1 VKKNLDASLGAGLVL
16 LSSLF
21 YASYAIWTKL
31 MGDFFGGYMASLYR
45 STLVCIIFLPLVFIA
60 KKSEPLN
67 LHKNWKFILGAL
79 PFSFFIWGP
88 FYYSVI
94 HAGVGLSV
102 AVNYASIV
110 LGMFFFGWLFSGE
123 KFTKNK
129 LVSSLIGLF
138 GLILIFIP
146 SSSANGLNFALFG
159 SLLSGFCIAGF
170 MVLTKKMT
178 YNSMQTTLMSWV
190 ISIIANFIMVFVVGE
205 SFPEMGWHV
214 EYFYLLLFAV
224 ASIASSWPLIRA
236 LRLIDAGTAG
246 VIGLLEIVFGLLFGV
261 VLFSEKISFLEIL
274 GAAIIVVSALVS
286 YKKDIKK
293 IKGSY
298 EI

>member
-1 VKKNLDASLGAGLVL
+1 
-16 LSSLF
+16 
-21 YASYAIWTKL
+21 
-31 MGDFFGGYMASLYR
+31 
-45 STLVCIIFLPLVFIA
+45 
-60 KKSEPLN
+60 
-67 LHKNWKFILGAL
+67 
-79 PFSFFIWGP
+79 
-88 FYYSVI
+88 
-94 HAGVGLSV
+94 
-102 AVNYASIV
+102 
-110 LGMFFFGWLFSGE
+110 
-123 KFTKNK
+123 
-129 LVSSLIGLF
+129 
-138 GLILIFIP
+138 
-146 SSSANGLNFALFG
+146 
-159 SLLSGFCIAGF
+159 
-170 MVLTKKMT
+170 
-178 YNSMQTTLMSWV
+178 
-190 ISIIANFIMVFVVGE
+190 MVFVVGE